1 MRPLQA
7 HSMGFHVLMLITQ
20 VGILFVFIYQVL
32 VLLLFCCC
40 YFSEAVLLYGEKTGG
55 VVVVG

>member
-1 MRPLQA
+1 
-7 HSMGFHVLMLITQ
+7 MGFHVLMLITQ

-40 YFSEAVLLYGEKTGG
+40 YFSEAVFLYGEKTGG